1 MHITVQLK
9 CIVIGTGTG
18 IHVAQVVIS
27 EGVFIFRQN
36 LKMDEDLGG
45 GGGEDSS
52 DWHSLS
58 EELKNI
64 QNHIRL
70 TKEHIDALN
79 ARFAGYQNPP
89 GIFLNEY
96 DELTYKLH
104 KFILREQSLR
114 VREILPYLVYRYRFL
129 NFFLLW

>member
-1 MHITVQLK
+1 
-9 CIVIGTGTG
+9 
-18 IHVAQVVIS
+18 
-27 EGVFIFRQN
+27 
-36 LKMDEDLGG
+36 MDEELGG
-45 GGGEDSS
+45 GGGGGGEHSS
-52 DWHSLS
+52 DWSSLS

-104 KFILREQSLR
+104 KFNLREQSLR
-114 VREILPYLVYRYRFL
+114 VSVILLR
-129 NFFLLW
+129 